1 MSCQEYARELFK
13 VSMQGEQVEKRAYLV
28 SSVLLFP
35 LEEISGRCSSF
46 CCSSAFQ
53 THLRVCGPSIW
64 HLFAAILLFY
74 CK

>member
-1 MSCQEYARELFK
+1 MYCQEYARELFK

-46 CCSSAFQ
+46 CCSSAF
-53 THLRVCGPSIW
+53 
-64 HLFAAILLFY
+64 
-74 CK
+74 